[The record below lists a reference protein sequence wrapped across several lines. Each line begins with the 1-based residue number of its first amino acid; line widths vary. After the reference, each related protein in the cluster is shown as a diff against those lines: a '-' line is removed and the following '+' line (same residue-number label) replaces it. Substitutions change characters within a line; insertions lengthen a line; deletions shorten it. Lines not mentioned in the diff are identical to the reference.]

1 MSRGKFTFNGIN
13 GATGTSGVPSMT
25 DAELAEI
32 IKGEEPPENQG
43 ELKQKQTPG
52 AFPIKPPNDP
62 ARLDQAGWAVIFAA
76 KDKSAPAIKEAL
88 SDLLKLRQA
97 QAGERFKIY
106 EKGAGYRPGESK
118 ADFFQRHKVSR
129 GPADPEQ
136 MPYYVM
142 IVGSPDD
149 IPFGF
154 QYQLDAMR
162 GVGRIHFDTPEE
174 YAQYA
179 HNVVLAETGHVKLP
193 RQATFFGVAN
203 PDDGATQLSAKYLI
217 GPLHERM
224 KQKQP
229 FGRTI
234 DEGGGVKRKIM
245 LDWQFEQFIA
255 EQATKVQL
263 AKLLGGDQT
272 PAVLFTASH
281 GIEFPLND
289 PRQIAHQGALLCQ
302 DWPGPNQWRGEIP
315 QDLYFAGD
323 DLTSATNVLGLVAL
337 LFACFGAGTP
347 QLDQFAKQ
355 AFKDERAQIAP
366 HNFVGALPKS
376 LLLQGA
382 LAVVGHVERAW
393 GYSIEASGADETGV
407 FEDAMRALLSGDR
420 VGWITESMN
429 LRYAALATEL
439 TTDLEELEWDEDYI
453 DDYDLAQKWTMHN
466 DARGY
471 VVIGD
476 PAVQSPVALPTERE
490 KKRPALDTPVDLSA
504 YSAPLSG
511 VVISPDEEL
520 NKPTDISEIDWKNTP
535 IKVKEYIIKL
545 QG

>member
-1 MSRGKFTFNGIN
+1 MSEEKFTFNGVN
-13 GATGTSGVPSMT
+13 GATGASGVPTMT
-25 DAELAEI
+25 GVELANI

-43 ELKQKQTPG
+43 ELKAKQAPG

-62 ARLDQAGWAVIFAA
+62 SRLDQAGWAVIFGA
-76 KDKSAPAIKEAL
+76 KDKTTPAVKEAL
-88 SDLLKLRQA
+88 SDLLTLRQA
-97 QAGERFKIY
+97 QAGERFQIY
-106 EKGAGYRPGESK
+106 EKGAGYRPGETK
-118 ADFFQRHKVSR
+118 GDFFKRHKVGR

-149 IPFGF
+149 VPFGF

-179 HNVVLAETGHVKLP
+179 RNVVLAETGHVKLP
-193 RQATFFGVAN
+193 RQATFFGVNN
-203 PDDGATQLSAKYLI
+203 PDDAATDLSTKYLI
-217 GPLHERM
+217 GPLHEKM

-234 DEGGGVKRKIM
+234 DEGGGVKREIM
-245 LDWQFEQFIA
+245 LDWQFEQFVA
-255 EQATKVQL
+255 EQATKAQL
-263 AKLLGGDQT
+263 AKLFGGDQT

-281 GIEFPLND
+281 GMEFPLND
-289 PRQIAHQGALLCQ
+289 PRQVAHQGALLCQ

-323 DLTSATNVLGLVAL
+323 DLTSDTNVLGLVAL

-355 AFKDERAQIAP
+355 AFKDEREQIAP
-366 HNFVGALPKS
+366 HNFIGGLPKR

-393 GYSIEASGADETGV
+393 GYSIDASGADETGV

-439 TTDLEELEWDEDYI
+439 TTDIEESEWDEDYI

-490 KKRPALDTPVDLSA
+490 KDRPALDTTVDLSA

-511 VVISPDEEL
+511 VVMSPDEEL
-520 NKPTDISEIDWKNTP
+520 AKPDDISETDWKNTP

>member
-1 MSRGKFTFNGIN
+1 MSEEKFTFNGIN
-13 GATGTSGVPSMT
+13 GAMGTSGVPSMT
-25 DAELAEI
+25 GAELAKI
-32 IKGEEPPENQG
+32 IKGEEPPENIG
-43 ELKQKQTPG
+43 ELQQKQAPG

-76 KDKSAPAIKEAL
+76 KDKNAPAVKEAL

-97 QAGERFKIY
+97 QAGERFQIY
-106 EKGAGYRPGESK
+106 EKAAGYRPGETK
-118 ADFFQRHKVSR
+118 ADFFKRHKIGR

-149 IPFGF
+149 IPFEF
-154 QYQLDAMR
+154 QYQIDAMR

-179 HNVVLAETGHVKLP
+179 HNVALAETGHVKLP
-193 RQATFFGVAN
+193 RQASFFGVAN

-217 GPLHERM
+217 GPLHEKM
-224 KQKQP
+224 AQKQP
-229 FGRTI
+229 FERTI
-234 DEGGGVKRKIM
+234 DEGDVQQKLL
-245 LDWQFEQFIA
+245 LDWQFKKFAA
-255 EQATKVQL
+255 EKATKAQL

-281 GIEFPLND
+281 GMEFPLND
-289 PRQIAHQGALLCQ
+289 PRQIPHQGALLCQ
-302 DWPGPNQWRGEIP
+302 DWPGPNKWRGEIP

-323 DLTSATNVLGLVAL
+323 DLTNDTNVLGLVAL
-337 LFACFGAGTP
+337 VFACFGAGTP

-355 AFKDERAQIAP
+355 AFKEARAQIAP
-366 HNFVGALPKS
+366 HNFVGGLPKR

-393 GYSIEASGADETGV
+393 GYSIEAAGADETGV

-420 VGWITESMN
+420 VGWITESIN

-439 TTDLEELEWDEDYI
+439 TQAVEELEWDGNYMN
-453 DDYDLAQKWTMHN
+453 DYDLAQMWTMHN

-476 PAVQSPVALPTERE
+476 PAVQSPVALPTEKE
-490 KKRPALDTPVDLSA
+490 KERPALDTAADLSA

-511 VVISPDEEL
+511 IVISPDETP
-520 NKPTDISEIDWKNTP
+520 KPKEISETAWKNTP
-535 IKVKEYIIKL
+535 VEVKEYIHKL
-545 QG
+545 LGK

>member
-1 MSRGKFTFNGIN
+1 MSEERFAFNGIN
-13 GATGTSGVPSMT
+13 GATGTSGIPPMT
-25 DAELAEI
+25 GTELAGI
-32 IKGEEPPENQG
+32 IKGEEPPENLG
-43 ELKQKQTPG
+43 ELKQKQAPG

-76 KDKSAPAIKEAL
+76 KDKTVPAVKEAL
-88 SDLLKLRQA
+88 SDLLTLRQA
-97 QAGERFKIY
+97 QAGERFQIY
-106 EKGAGYRPGESK
+106 EKGAGYRPGETK
-118 ADFFQRHKVSR
+118 ADFLKRHKVGR

-179 HNVVLAETGHVKLP
+179 HSVVLAETGHVKLP
-193 RQATFFGVAN
+193 RQASFFGVAN
-203 PDDGATQLSAKYLI
+203 PDDSATQLSAKYLI
-217 GPLHERM
+217 DPLHKKME
-224 KQKQP
+224 QKQP
-229 FGRTI
+229 FERTI
-234 DEGGGVKRKIM
+234 DEGDVQRKLL
-245 LDWQFEQFIA
+245 LDWTFRKFA
-255 EQATKVQL
+255 AKKATKAQL
-263 AKLLGGDQT
+263 VKLLGGDQT

-281 GIEFPLND
+281 GMEFPLND
-289 PRQIAHQGALLCQ
+289 PRQIPHQGALLCQ

-323 DLTSATNVLGLVAL
+323 DLTSDTNVLGLVAL

-355 AFKDERAQIAP
+355 AFKEEREQIAP

-376 LLLQGA
+376 LLLRGA

-420 VGWITESMN
+420 VGWITESIN

-439 TTDLEELEWDEDYI
+439 TTDIEELEWDEDYI

-466 DARGY
+466 DARAY

-490 KKRPALDTPVDLSA
+490 KGRPALDTPVDLSA

-511 VVISPDEEL
+511 VVVSPDDMP
-520 NKPTDISEIDWKNTP
+520 KPDEISETDWKNTP